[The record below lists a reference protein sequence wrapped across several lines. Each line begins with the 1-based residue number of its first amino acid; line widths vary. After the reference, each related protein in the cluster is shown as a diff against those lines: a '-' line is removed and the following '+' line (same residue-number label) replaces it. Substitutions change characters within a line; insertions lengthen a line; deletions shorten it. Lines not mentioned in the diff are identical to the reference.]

1 MPHLVACRTN
11 LDHRDV
17 VRAADDAAEDVRS
30 SHPPNRSAHR
40 HSPNAHR
47 PFAILDVPPRAAV
60 ARRRVIL
67 GGHRRRAAPRA
78 RDLFAPSM
86 RSARERPV

>member
-30 SHPPNRSAHR
+30 SRPHNRSAHR

-47 PFAILDVPPRAAV
+47 PSAILDVPPRVAV
-60 ARRRVIL
+60 ARRRVMR
-67 GGHRRRAAPRA
+67 GGHRRGAAQRA
-78 RDLFAPSM
+78 RDLYAPSM
-86 RSARERPV
+86 RSARARLA

>member
-1 MPHLVACRTN
+1 MPHFTKCRTN

-30 SHPPNRSAHR
+30 NHPHNQSAHR

-47 PFAILDVPPRAAV
+47 PSVTLDVPQRVAV
-60 ARRRVIL
+60 VRRRVMR
-67 GGHRRRAAPRA
+67 GGHRPGAAPLA
-78 RDLFAPSM
+78 RDPCAPSM
-86 RSARERPV
+86 RSARERRA

>member
-1 MPHLVACRTN
+1 MPHLLACRTKG
-11 LDHRDV
+11 DHRDV

-40 HSPNAHR
+40 HSPSVHQ
-47 PFAILDVPPRAAV
+47 PSAILDALPRVAV
-60 ARRRVIL
+60 ARRRVTR
-67 GGHRRRAAPRA
+67 GGDRRGAAAHA
-78 RDLFAPSM
+78 RDLCAPSM